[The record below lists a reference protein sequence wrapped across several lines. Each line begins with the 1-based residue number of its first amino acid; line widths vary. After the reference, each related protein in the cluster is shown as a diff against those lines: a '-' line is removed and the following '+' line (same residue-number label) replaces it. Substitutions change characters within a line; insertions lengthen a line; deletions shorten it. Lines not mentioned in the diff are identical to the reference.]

1 VFFSN
6 SPAMLVRAAV
16 RGLGIALVPSL
27 AVQGHLER
35 GELVAV
41 LPDVLRSDGRIA
53 LVYLERELLAPP
65 VRAFV
70 DWLVARAP
78 AALAP
83 PARGG
88 REPRGRPGKPAG
100 RIARARP

>member
-1 VFFSN
+1 
-6 SPAMLVRAAV
+6 MLVRAAV

-27 AVQGHLER
+27 AVQGYLER

-41 LPDVLRSDGRIA
+41 LPDVLRADGRVA
-53 LVYLERELLAPP
+53 LVYPERELVAPP

-83 PARGG
+83 PAGGG
-88 REPRGRPGKPAG
+88 RETRGRPGKPPR
-100 RIARARP
+100 RIARARR

>member
-88 REPRGRPGKPAG
+88 RETRGRPGKPAG